1 MTDLHIMNT
10 PAPRARGTVLI
21 VHGLGEHC
29 GRYARLAQELR
40 DDNWSTILYDQR
52 GHGRSPG
59 PRGVIPSATSLLEDL
74 ATVID
79 RVKAR
84 PLVLFGHSMG
94 GVVASRFVAEGLAER
109 PAPWSRYV
117 DALVLSSPALMRRLG
132 RTDKLKLA
140 LGRLTPN
147 TTVRNGLDS
156 SKISHDPA
164 VVQAYQSDA
173 LVHDR
178 VSPRLVHFILDA
190 GELVRERASRW
201 RVPTLL
207 LWAGDDA
214 LVDARGSELFA
225 AATPHAIVETHSFP
239 ALYHELFNESEPGR
253 GEVIKVLREWL
264 GRAVK

>member
-10 PAPRARGTVLI
+10 PAPHPRGTVLF

-40 DDNWSTILYDQR
+40 DERWSTIVYDQR

-59 PRGVIPSATSLLEDL
+59 PRGVIPRTTSLLEEL
-74 ATVID
+74 AGVID
-79 RVKAR
+79 LVKTR

-94 GVVASRFVAEGLAER
+94 GLVAARFVAEGLAER
-109 PAPWSRYV
+109 PAAWCRYV
-117 DALVLSSPALMRRLG
+117 DALVLSSPALMRQFGWKDR
-132 RTDKLKLA
+132 LKLA

-147 TTVRNGLDS
+147 ATVRNGLDS

-178 VSPRLVHFILDA
+178 VSPRLVHFILDS
-190 GELVRERASRW
+190 GELVRERASQW

-207 LWAGDDA
+207 LWAGADA

-225 AATPHAIVETHSFP
+225 AASPHAIVETHAFP
-239 ALYHELFNESEPGR
+239 ELYHEIFNESEPGR
-253 GEVIKVLREWL
+253 GNVMKVLREWL
-264 GRAVK
+264 GRVVK